1 MEVDGQ
7 SSQALSTRQDG
18 KLVAGYERGG
28 HRWSR
33 RGVKLCVC
41 QKLGRWYSISDLFS
55 FLFPSLLQNLKNS
68 PPYVL
73 DILPDTYQHLRL
85 VVSKNEDRI
94 HLLNENE
101 YFKVFIDNL
110 IRKCKQAIKL
120 FRDGKDR
127 MFEENSHYRRN
138 LTKLSLVFSHML
150 AELKVLQKP

>member
-1 MEVDGQ
+1 MEADGQ

-18 KLVAGYERGG
+18 KFVAGYERGD
-28 HRWSR
+28 
-33 RGVKLCVC
+33 RGDRLWFTFARLCSV
-41 QKLGRWYSISDLFS
+41 SDIFS
-55 FLFPSLLQNLKNS
+55 FHSLLQNLKNS

-150 AELKVLQKP
+150 AELKVGS